1 MLSWAMLFFILAI
14 VAAVLGFSGLAADFQ
29 MFAWIL
35 FVLFL
40 ALFAINLVRKSS
52 TRPWR

>member
-40 ALFAINLVRKSS
+40 ALFAINMVRGQKN
-52 TRPWR
+52 RPWR